1 MIKLLEI
8 LKRSILI
15 ENDINDLLNA
25 ISSFNPND
33 SSQGINIGSNV
44 AVIKYGPGVITD
56 IDEKNKQY
64 TVKLLSTKKEIKVRF
79 NDVQPAQFPEE
90 LPIAIQN
97 NLKELYR
104 EYLTY
109 QKNVITNITQDEE
122 DFAYA
127 SWKLPNIVEHCL
139 DLGKQLWEICKKYPK
154 AVLHSDEFE
163 ELFLEILGDLK
174 VINKLDKNSNK
185 ELSFNEISKNKCLIN
200 VTKLFNVEEPHA
212 LGEVPNVLGEE
223 PIVLNE

>member
-97 NLKELYR
+97 KLEELYR

-185 ELSFNEISKNKCLIN
+185 ELVSLVKAYEKIGDIIGAG
-200 VTKLFNVEEPHA
+200 VE
-212 LGEVPNVLGEE
+212 VN
-223 PIVLNE
+223 